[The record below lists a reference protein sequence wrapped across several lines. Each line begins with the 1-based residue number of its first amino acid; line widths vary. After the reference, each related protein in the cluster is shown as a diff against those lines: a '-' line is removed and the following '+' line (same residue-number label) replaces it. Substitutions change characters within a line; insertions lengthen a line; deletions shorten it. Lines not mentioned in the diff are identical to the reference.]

1 MDGKNQGDVAKD
13 AIKIFAGN
21 SNPELARD
29 ICTCLGVGLAR
40 AELRRFSDGEI
51 NVDIQEN
58 VRGGDV
64 FVLQST
70 STPGNDHLMELLLM
84 LDALKRASA
93 ARITAVMPYYGYARQ
108 DRKVAPRAPISA
120 KLVALKRASA
130 ARITAVMPYYGYAR
144 QDRKVAPRAPISAKL
159 VADLIETAGASRL
172 LTMDLHAGQIQ
183 GFFNIPV
190 DNLYATPVLLRHLR
204 ERVADTACTVISPD
218 AGGVE
223 RARAFAK
230 RLDGSL
236 AVIDKRRS
244 GPNEVAEMHIIGEV
258 RSRIAILVD
267 DMVDTAGTLTNAAKA
282 AIEAGAQ
289 EVLAVCTHAVLSGP
303 AIDRLEASQIREL
316 IVTNT
321 IAHADHVRACKKI
334 RSLSVAQLIA
344 EAIRRTHH
352 EESISSLFI

>member
-1 MDGKNQGDVAKD
+1 MLTK
-13 AIKIFAGN
+13 AICA
-21 SNPELARD
+21 D
-29 ICTCLGVGLAR
+29 LGVPVAR
-40 AELRRFSDGEI
+40 ADLRRFSDGEI

-64 FVLQST
+64 FVVQST

-93 ARITAVMPYYGYARQ
+93 GRITAVIPYYGYARQ
-108 DRKVAPRAPISA
+108 DRKVAPR
-120 KLVALKRASA
+120 V
-130 ARITAVMPYYGYAR
+130 
-144 QDRKVAPRAPISAKL
+144 PISAKL
-159 VADLIETAGASRL
+159 VADLIETAGASRV

-190 DNLYATPVLLRHLR
+190 DNLYATPVLLRYLR
-204 ERVADTACTVISPD
+204 DRIHGEPTTVISPD

-244 GPNEVAEMHIIGEV
+244 GPNEVAEMNIIGEV
-258 RSRIAILVD
+258 QSRTAILVD
-267 DMVDTAGTLTNAAKA
+267 DMVDTAGTICSAAQA

-289 EVLAVCTHAVLSGP
+289 EVLAVCSHAVLSGP
-303 AIDRLEASQIREL
+303 AIDRLEKSPIREL
-316 IVTNT
+316 VATDT
-321 IAHADHVRACKKI
+321 IAQGPRSSACQKVKI
-334 RSLSVAQLIA
+334 LSVAGLIA
-344 EAIRRTHH
+344 EAIRRTHQ
-352 EESISSLFI
+352 EESISSLFV